1 MKRKHF
7 LTLLTCLPVGF
18 LVATGCSQT
27 PTTTPSGTST
37 APAETIE
44 LTVSAAASMQDA
56 MKAIKPVYQE
66 ENPQVRI
73 TYNFGS
79 SGSLKQ
85 QIEQGAPADVFLS
98 ASPKWIDALD
108 KENLLLEGTRQ
119 DLLKN
124 TMVLIIP
131 ANSEQ
136 SISNFPELSDSKV
149 QKVALGDPESVPAGQ
164 YAKEVLTSL
173 NLYQSLA
180 SKYVFGKDVRQ
191 VLSYVE
197 TGNVD
202 AGLVYGTDAKISG
215 DKVKIASVAPEN
227 THKAIIYPVAVIK
240 DTKHPEAAQEFIK
253 FMSSDQAK
261 EVFEQYGFSMAE

>member
-7 LTLLTCLPVGF
+7 LTILTCLPVGF
-18 LVATGCSQT
+18 LVATSCSQT
-27 PTTTPSGTST
+27 PTSDTST
-37 APAETIE
+37 APTETIE

-66 ENPQVRI
+66 ENHQVRI

-98 ASPKWIDALD
+98 ASPKWIDALE

-173 NLYQSLA
+173 NLYQPLA

-215 DKVKIASVAPEN
+215 YKVKVATVAPEN
-227 THKAIIYPVAVIK
+227 THKPIIYPVAVIK
-240 DTKHPEAAQEFIK
+240 DTKHPESAQEFIE
-253 FMSSDQAK
+253 FLSSDQAK